1 MDTKNK
7 RYIMMK
13 SLMDIGMGIIYLG
26 VGIVILLAK
35 KFGLVNEFLESSIA
49 KVFAGVVIIYGAW
62 RVYRGIR
69 KDYFID
75 R

>member
-7 RYIMMK
+7 RYITMK
-13 SLMDIGMGIIYLG
+13 SLMDIGMGIIYIG
-26 VGIVILLAK
+26 VGIAILLAK
-35 KFGLVNEFLESSIA
+35 KFGLTNEFLESTLA
-49 KVFAGVVIIYGAW
+49 KVFGGLIIIYGAW
-62 RVYRGIR
+62 RVYRGLK

>member
-13 SLMDIGMGIIYLG
+13 SLMDIGMGVIYLG

-35 KFGLVNEFLESSIA
+35 KFGLVNEFLESPIA
-49 KVFAGVVIIYGAW
+49 KVFGGMAIIYGAW